1 MRSTWK
7 DFRRRK
13 VLLVR
18 NYASGEQL
26 ADIGLWQ
33 KSQGMEGADSIG
45 KQNAK
50 LSQNQRLAS
59 ACDAAQRCNNPP
71 AVDPGKKQPRR
82 ARSCEF
88 LGEAGSSDALQSRG
102 TADTSVDCSSNG
114 QLVQIS
120 RAALAAAQLSLEEGK
135 ALPADLS
142 AKHCDA
148 AVQEAVVASANT
160 EPAAATVQQSCE
172 FFGEALAFRLSRWIA
187 KTFTL
192 SVAII
197 WMIIICFIINIK
209 YTICSRRCSTPCC
222 VCAFLILVDP
232 RCHRH
237 CSSPPW

>member
-1 MRSTWK
+1 MPPVTQNSLQILVSDKNPRGWKAQTVLGSKMQSCRRISVWPRRAMPHSVATIRRPSTP
-7 DFRRRK
+7 
-13 VLLVR
+13 
-18 NYASGEQL
+18 A
-26 ADIGLWQ
+26 
-33 KSQGMEGADSIG
+33 KS
-45 KQNAK
+45 
-50 LSQNQRLAS
+50 SQ
-59 ACDAAQRCNNPP
+59 
-71 AVDPGKKQPRR
+71 QPRR

-102 TADTSVDCSSNG
+102 TADTSVDCSSNR

-172 FFGEALAFRLSRWIA
+172 FFGEALAFRLNRWIA

-197 WMIIICFIINIK
+197 RMIIIFFINIQ
-209 YTICSRRCSTPCC
+209 YALAD
-222 VCAFLILVDP
+222 VQLHAVFV
-232 RCHRH
+232 HF
-237 CSSPPW
+237 